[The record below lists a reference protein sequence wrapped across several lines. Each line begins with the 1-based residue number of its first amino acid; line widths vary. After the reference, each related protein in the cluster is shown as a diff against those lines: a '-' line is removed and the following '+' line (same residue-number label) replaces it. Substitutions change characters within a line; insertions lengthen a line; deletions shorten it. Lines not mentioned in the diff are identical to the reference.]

1 MSARSNRSRILIAL
15 ALLILLIAIALIA
28 WPTEPP
34 PPAAAPP
41 TLPPTTQP
49 APQPA
54 NNLSQQ
60 MALGNPS
67 GAQANP
73 NQPDNY
79 LIVRDDYALSYHR
92 DRGIP
97 NWVSWHLDAQN
108 LGDVPRYTGRF
119 ITDTSL
125 PNGWY
130 QVSHDDYTG
139 SGYDRGHMAPSADRS
154 ANVKANQSTFILTN
168 IVPQSPANNQ
178 GLWADLEQHG
188 RDLVKEGNE
197 IYLVAGSTGS
207 LGTLA
212 NGRLTIPANIWK
224 VMLILPAAAGDDR
237 ARISAKTEVIAI
249 WTPNDESVANR
260 SWQEY
265 QTSIRCIEQRT
276 GLDLFAAVDDAVE
289 PLLEGEGCA
298 TTVQPSTN
306 SAQPLAPSFNGCR
319 SEAHAATAPD
329 DPVRIS
335 SIDKVAET
343 VTLENV
349 SATSVDLDGWI
360 ICSFRGSQEYR
371 LSGRLAPG
379 EQRDFPGPGK
389 QIWSNSERDDGAL
402 YTPQGELI
410 SYWSDE

>member
-1 MSARSNRSRILIAL
+1 MSARSRRSRILLVL
-15 ALLILLIAIALIA
+15 ALLILLIAVTLIVWA
-28 WPTEPP
+28 SEPIT
-34 PPAAAPP
+34 PAAAPP
-41 TLPPTTQP
+41 PTPPTTQP
-49 APQPA
+49 ATQPTD
-54 NNLSQQ
+54 NLSQQ

-67 GAQANP
+67 GAQP
-73 NQPDNY
+73 DPSQPDNY
-79 LIVRDDYALSYHR
+79 LIVRDEYVLSYHR
-92 DRGIP
+92 DRAIP

-125 PNGWY
+125 PDGWY

-154 ANVKANQSTFILTN
+154 ASAKANQATFLLTN

-188 RDLVKEGNE
+188 RDRVREGNE

-212 NGRLTIPANIWK
+212 NGKLTIPTNIWK
-224 VMLILPAAAGDDR
+224 VMLILPAATGDDR
-237 ARISAKTEVIAI
+237 ARIRATTEVIAI
-249 WTPNDESVANR
+249 WTPNDESVADRN
-260 SWQEY
+260 WQEY

-298 TTVQPSTN
+298 TTDQPTPSA
-306 SAQPLAPSFNGCR
+306 AQPLTPSFNGCT
-319 SEAHAATAPD
+319 SEPQAATAPD
-329 DPVRIS
+329 NPVRIS

-349 SATSVDLDGWI
+349 SATTVNLDGWI

-371 LSGRLAPG
+371 LTGRLAPG
-379 EQRDFPGPGK
+379 EQRAFPGPDK
-389 QIWSNSERDDGAL
+389 QIWSNSAQDDGAL

-410 SYWSDE
+410 SYWDDE

>member
-1 MSARSNRSRILIAL
+1 MSARSRRSRILLVL
-15 ALLILLIAIALIA
+15 ALLILLIAVTLIVWA
-28 WPTEPP
+28 SEPIT
-34 PPAAAPP
+34 PAAAPP
-41 TLPPTTQP
+41 PPTTQP
-49 APQPA
+49 ATQPTD
-54 NNLSQQ
+54 NLSQQ

-67 GAQANP
+67 GAQP
-73 NQPDNY
+73 DPSQPDNY
-79 LIVRDDYALSYHR
+79 LIVRDEYVLSYHR
-92 DRGIP
+92 DRAIP

-125 PNGWY
+125 PDGWY

-154 ANVKANQSTFILTN
+154 ASAKANQATFLLTN

-188 RDLVKEGNE
+188 RDRVREGNE

-212 NGRLTIPANIWK
+212 NGKLTIPTNIWK
-224 VMLILPAAAGDDR
+224 VMLILPAATGDDR
-237 ARISAKTEVIAI
+237 ARIRATTEVIAI
-249 WTPNDESVANR
+249 WTPNDESVADRN
-260 SWQEY
+260 WQEY

-298 TTVQPSTN
+298 TADQPTPT
-306 SAQPLAPSFNGCR
+306 SAQPLTPSFNGCT
-319 SEAHAATAPD
+319 SEPQAATAPD
-329 DPVRIS
+329 NPVRIS

-349 SATSVDLDGWI
+349 SATTVNLDGWI

-371 LSGRLAPG
+371 LIGRLAPG
-379 EQRDFPGPGK
+379 EQRAFPGPDK
-389 QIWSNSERDDGAL
+389 QIWSNSAQDDGAL

-410 SYWSDE
+410 SYWDDE